1 MTKTMIQRRIRG
13 VAALILSVVIT
24 LTSAVVFRADVYA
37 ASIWDVASTHHIVAN
52 GGVAEVWAGGQKLG
66 SSGTIPANSIIV
78 IGNGTVAPD
87 NLETFS
93 TQTPL
98 DDGTVY
104 TLTSAVNYSVD
115 GLNVHFTPG
124 TDAGTSDAGSEPSEP
139 QYTEAQRAYA
149 AYHDHAHNGN
159 FGGFVWKTAVNA
171 SDYSDGIEE
180 YRCPDCGYVL
190 YSIPASAFSVFNRNL
205 SVRIQK
211 APKNTTI
218 SIKAGQWISF
228 HRMVIEAMQS
238 RPDLTYEL
246 EYTYNHTPY
255 ILTIPAGTDLSG
267 ILKAEDNYAGFLQIA
282 AATKLIPV
290 TK

>member
-37 ASIWDVASTHHIVAN
+37 ASIWDVAHTHHIADN

-66 SSGTIPANSIIV
+66 SSGTIPANSIII
-78 IGNGTVAPD
+78 IGNGTVTPA

-115 GLNVHFTPG
+115 GLNVNFTPG

-190 YSIPASAFSVFNRNL
+190 YSIPASAYSVFNRNL
-205 SVRIQK
+205 MTRILKYPQ
-211 APKNTTI
+211 NGTMTI
-218 SIKAGQWISF
+218 NAGQWISF

-238 RPDLTYEL
+238 RSDLTYEIK
-246 EYTYNHTPY
+246 YAYNHSPY
-255 ILTIPAGTDLSG
+255 TLTVPAGTDLSG
-267 ILKAEDNYAGFLQIA
+267 ILQDGDMFAGFLHVA
-282 AATKLIPV
+282 EATKISPV
-290 TK
+290 AK